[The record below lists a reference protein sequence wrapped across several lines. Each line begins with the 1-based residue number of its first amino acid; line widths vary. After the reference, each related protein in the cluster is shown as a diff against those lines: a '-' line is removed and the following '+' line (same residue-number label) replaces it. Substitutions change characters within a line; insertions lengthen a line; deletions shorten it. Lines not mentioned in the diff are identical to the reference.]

1 MSIQKSLKKVFRP
14 QKYKQDKLQNKLA
27 QEIAKK
33 VIDVC
38 NSYDKFLT
46 EAEKIDFNKGITDDN
61 LKTFLKGLACGMTKT
76 NDLKS
81 RMETFTNS
89 KKNIGALY
97 NLKDQS
103 EKQIAEILVGTST
116 DVSTIYL
123 MQYVTKMPLLIKEL
137 VKGVEKKVK
146 QTEDTIADKVK
157 NEILKKI
164 EEAHENV
171 TEFSKRLN
179 SIHEKIKSDKA
190 LGEKL
195 IECANNVGKE
205 LQNEF
210 SETLNQISAEQK
222 ILKEMCD
229 GENTGSIEKKTRDL
243 LKENREE
250 YKNHLNTILSY
261 VKQCSESGEYTAD
274 AQKEFE
280 KVRDFLEKKYNKLF
294 PENFDSNSE
303 NWVQDFLNDAGEI
316 RNKLVI
322 ENDCDQ
328 KIKQEYGNMDSCFT
342 KSRQLLIQLEE
353 LNQIKNRKNIEGELS
368 GSKSGG

>member
-1 MSIQKSLKKVFRP
+1 MDIKKSLKKVFRP
-14 QKYKQDKLQNKLA
+14 QKYKRDKLQNKLA
-27 QEIAKK
+27 QEIEKK

-89 KKNIGALY
+89 KKNIGALC
-97 NLKDQS
+97 NSKDQS
-103 EKQIAEILVGTST
+103 EKQIAEILVGTSK

-123 MQYVTKMPLLIKEL
+123 MQYVTKMPLLIREL
-137 VKGVEKKVK
+137 VEGVEKKVK
-146 QTEDTIADKVK
+146 QTEYTIADKVK

-164 EEAHENV
+164 EEAHKNV

-190 LGEKL
+190 WGKEL
-195 IECANNVGKE
+195 IECANNVGQE

-210 SETLNQISAEQK
+210 SETLNQISAEQE

-229 GENTGSIEKKTRDL
+229 GKNTGSIEKETRDL
-243 LKENREE
+243 LKKNREE

-261 VKQCSESGEYTAD
+261 AKQCSESGEYTAD

-322 ENDCDQ
+322 ENDCAQ

-342 KSRQLLIQLEE
+342 NSRQLLIQLEE

-368 GSKSGG
+368 DSESGG